1 MKTKTVHALLWC
13 LLALAAH
20 GAEPRFEVVSLKHV
34 GSYRDGGRVEGSM
47 HYGRPWRSV
56 QFTGTKLSGEVPLG
70 LILQF
75 AFSPVVSPYHCE
87 AAQWMNEEWYAVDA
101 IAPAGTNEDGARAM
115 LRTALVQRLGL
126 QYHLADREKKIL
138 ALLRGSGALKLL
150 PSTEPEPNPGLHQV
164 GVFKNK
170 SASLADFAGFVSWM
184 AGIEVVDKTGIPGR
198 YKFDV
203 DWSQKVE
210 GPPGSDPSIAYVGVQ
225 KLGLKLEA
233 AKEMQKTLVIDRANK
248 EPTPN

>member
-1 MKTKTVHALLWC
+1 
-13 LLALAAH
+13 
-20 GAEPRFEVVSLKHV
+20 
-34 GSYRDGGRVEGSM
+34 
-47 HYGRPWRSV
+47 
-56 QFTGTKLSGEVPLG
+56 
-70 LILQF
+70 
-75 AFSPVVSPYHCE
+75 
-87 AAQWMNEEWYAVDA
+87 MNEEWYAVDA